1 MLLVLHLRRGS
12 QHAAGVM
19 RGSRNRIGVNERDLK
34 ARVLE
39 FEAGR
44 KPNDAAADHYRVPA
58 HARTPIACATTLKS
72 AITCSATCVA
82 EPVLC
87 ASLNARTMATP
98 AIPVPASSRTSAG
111 WTSPMATMGSCESST
126 SCKYPSNPMGLR
138 PESLV
143 GVGRNGPAPTSST
156 LYAQA

>member
-19 RGSRNRIGVNERDLK
+19 RGSGNRIVVNERDLK

-44 KPNDAAADHYRVPA
+44 KPNDAAADHYRVSD
-58 HARTPIACATTLKS
+58 HARTPPARASALKS
-72 AITCSATCVA
+72 AITCSATCCA

-87 ASLNARTMATP
+87 ASLKARTMATTE
-98 AIPVPASSRTSAG
+98 IPVAARSRTSVG

-126 SCKYPSNPMGLR
+126 NSG
-138 PESLV
+138 
-143 GVGRNGPAPTSST
+143 
-156 LYAQA
+156 